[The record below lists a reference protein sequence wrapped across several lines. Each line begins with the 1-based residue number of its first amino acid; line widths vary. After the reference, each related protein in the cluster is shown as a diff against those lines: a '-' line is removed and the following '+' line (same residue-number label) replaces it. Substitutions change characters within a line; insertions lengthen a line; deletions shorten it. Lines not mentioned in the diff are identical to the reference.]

1 LGAYAQEE
9 MSGSKEVQVT
19 SARRWSI
26 QILKSINEN
35 AYKVDLPGK
44 HGVNVTFNIS
54 DLTLF
59 DVGNEPFRS

>member
-1 LGAYAQEE
+1 
-9 MSGSKEVQVT
+9 MFDSKEVQVT
-19 SARRWSI
+19 SARRWAI

-44 HGVNVTFNIS
+44 YGVNVTFNIS

-59 DVGNEPFRS
+59 DVGDEPFRS